1 MHDQGLYG
9 WGMARTLG
17 RTILKWTVLVTPWLL
32 AAVLAVGW
40 WLTVWTPGYLERL
53 VPRLA
58 ADMGLELTEFHV
70 RDAGLFS
77 ADIGPVRLG
86 EGVNG
91 LRLANVHV
99 TYTPASLRAGRVE
112 AVRLDG
118 LHLSCSYDGDRF
130 RLPILDM
137 LPASESGEGTGQDA
151 PVPALPLERLTLR
164 GAVLDCDIMGRSI
177 SVPVN
182 ADISPNKA
190 VTFTAELTPR
200 DQTVHV
206 EGSLTPT
213 LDDLSLTITADALQV
228 GAFSDF
234 LPVPLEGAAS
244 LAATAQVDL
253 ADPADAVSD
262 FSLSLSGCDLR
273 ALGVDLAEGSV
284 IGLKGRLE
292 KREVRFSMDRVALAD
307 PYPAAL
313 TVPAGRIGEN
323 ELSAQFSIAGAGAK
337 MGGRFDAARRL
348 DASGLWDVSFTAAT
362 PEKLTVRA
370 AGRTIRLNGFIFSLQ
385 GTATPESADVVLN
398 CGTRGAELSGSGFSS
413 DPMRLTLP
421 LKWPAPK
428 TNEPG
433 SISLSGLK
441 LDKRTLGNVQAKVRQ
456 EGTDLTYG
464 GTLYTELLPGLRV
477 PFSGQSSMI
486 RNESD
491 VTFKVADYALPEG
504 FDPATL
510 APGLKGVALIGTLR
524 ADGGISVNARGV
536 DSRLEAF
543 LTHGRLTMNEGNSV
557 VDGIDLVYSTPDLFT
572 LRSAPAQ
579 SLSFDSLT
587 AGDIALTKGRV
598 VYQLESMGSI
608 LVEQAGFRW
617 CGGHVSSK
625 AFRIEPESNEYA
637 VTLFCSELKLSEILG
652 QLGLAKA
659 QGEAALSGELPVT
672 WKSGKISFNGGFLH
686 STPGEGGTIRV
697 EAMQDLVDAIPEGT
711 PERGQ
716 LELAREAVRDFEY
729 KWVRIKA
736 DTVGEDLLVRLSLDG
751 KPASTLP
758 FVYKREFGGFI
769 HVTGDVKGS
778 NFQGLRL
785 DVNFSVPL
793 DRILL
798 YKDITRMIE

>member
-1 MHDQGLYG
+1 
-9 WGMARTLG
+9 
-17 RTILKWTVLVTPWLL
+17 
-32 AAVLAVGW
+32 
-40 WLTVWTPGYLERL
+40 
-53 VPRLA
+53 
-58 ADMGLELTEFHV
+58 
-70 RDAGLFS
+70 
-77 ADIGPVRLG
+77 
-86 EGVNG
+86 
-91 LRLANVHV
+91 
-99 TYTPASLRAGRVE
+99 
-112 AVRLDG
+112 
-118 LHLSCSYDGDRF
+118 
-130 RLPILDM
+130 
-137 LPASESGEGTGQDA
+137 
-151 PVPALPLERLTLR
+151 
-164 GAVLDCDIMGRSI
+164 
-177 SVPVN
+177 
-182 ADISPNKA
+182 
-190 VTFTAELTPR
+190 
-200 DQTVHV
+200 
-206 EGSLTPT
+206 
-213 LDDLSLTITADALQV
+213 
-228 GAFSDF
+228 
-234 LPVPLEGAAS
+234 
-244 LAATAQVDL
+244 
-253 ADPADAVSD
+253 
-262 FSLSLSGCDLR
+262 
-273 ALGVDLAEGSV
+273 
-284 IGLKGRLE
+284 
-292 KREVRFSMDRVALAD
+292 
-307 PYPAAL
+307 
-313 TVPAGRIGEN
+313 
-323 ELSAQFSIAGAGAK
+323 
-337 MGGRFDAARRL
+337 
-348 DASGLWDVSFTAAT
+348 
-362 PEKLTVRA
+362 
-370 AGRTIRLNGFIFSLQ
+370 LNGFIFSLQ

-456 EGTDLTYG
+456 EGTDLIYG

-510 APGLKGVALIGTLR
+510 APALKGVALIGTLR

-543 LTHGRLTMNEGNSV
+543 LTHGRLTMNEGNTV

-711 PERGQ
+711 
-716 LELAREAVRDFEY
+716 
-729 KWVRIKA
+729 
-736 DTVGEDLLVRLSLDG
+736 
-751 KPASTLP
+751 
-758 FVYKREFGGFI
+758 
-769 HVTGDVKGS
+769 
-778 NFQGLRL
+778 
-785 DVNFSVPL
+785 
-793 DRILL
+793 
-798 YKDITRMIE
+798 

>member
-1 MHDQGLYG
+1 
-9 WGMARTLG
+9 MAKSLG
-17 RTILKWTVLVTPWLL
+17 KSILKWTVLVAPWLFAGLL
-32 AAVLAVGW
+32 AAGW
-40 WLTVWTPGYLERL
+40 WLTVWTPGYVERL
-53 VPRLA
+53 VPKLA

-70 RDAGLFS
+70 RNAGLFS

-86 EGVNG
+86 EGAGG

-99 TYTPASLRAGRVE
+99 TYTPASLREGRVH

-118 LHLSCSYDGDRF
+118 LHLACSWDGERF

-137 LPASESGEGTGQDA
+137 LPASDKGDGTA
-151 PVPALPLERLTLR
+151 KNASVPALPLDTLTLR
-164 GAVLDCDIMGRSI
+164 NAVLDCEVMDRAV

-182 ADISPNKA
+182 AE
-190 VTFTAELTPR
+190 VTPGETMAFVAELAPR
-200 DQTVHV
+200 DQSVHM
-206 EGSLTPT
+206 EGVLGPA
-213 LDDLSLTITADALQV
+213 LDDLSLTVTADALRV

-234 LPVPLEGAAS
+234 LPVPLDGTAAV
-244 LAATAQVDL
+244 AAAAEVDP
-253 ADPADAVSD
+253 ADPAGATAD
-262 FSLSLSGCDLR
+262 FSLTLSGCDLR
-273 ALGVDLAEGSV
+273 ALGVDLAEGAV
-284 IGLKGRLE
+284 VEVKGGLRD
-292 KREVRFSMDRVALAD
+292 REVRFSMNRVALAE

-313 TVPAGRIGEN
+313 TVPAGSLGEN
-323 ELSAQFSIAGAGAK
+323 ALSAQFSLAGAGVE
-337 MGGRFDAARRL
+337 MGGRFDATRKE
-348 DASGLWDVSFTAAT
+348 DGGGLWDVSLTAAN
-362 PEKLTVRA
+362 PEKLSVRT

-385 GTATPESADVVLN
+385 GTAGPESADVVLN
-398 CGTRGAELSGSGFSS
+398 CGTRGTVLGSTGFSS
-413 DPMRLTLP
+413 GPMRLTLP

-428 TNEPG
+428 ANRQG
-433 SISLSGLK
+433 SVSLSGLR
-441 LDKRTLGNVQAKVRQ
+441 LDKRRLGNVRARVRQ
-456 EGTDLTYG
+456 EGTDLAFG

-477 PFSGQSSMI
+477 PFSGRSSMV

-491 VTFKVADYALPEG
+491 VAFKVAGYALPEG

-510 APGLKGVALIGTLR
+510 APGLKGVTLGGTLR
-524 ADGGISVNARGV
+524 ADGGMTVDERGV
-536 DSRLEAF
+536 DSRLGVF
-543 LTHGRLTMNEGNSV
+543 LTRGRLTMNEGSTV
-557 VDGIDLVYSTPDLFT
+557 VDGIDLAYYTPDLFT
-572 LRSAPAQ
+572 LRSGPAQ
-579 SLSFDSLT
+579 TLSFDSLT

-598 VYQLESMGSI
+598 VYQLESMDSI
-608 LVEQAGFRW
+608 LVEQAGFDW
-617 CGGHVSSK
+617 CGGHVSTK
-625 AFRIEPESNEYA
+625 AFRIEPGSDAYA

-659 QGEAALSGELPVT
+659 EGAAALSGELPVT
-672 WKSGKISFNGGFLH
+672 WKKGKIAFNGGFLH

-716 LELAREAVRDFEY
+716 IELAREAVRDFEY

-736 DTVGEDLLVRLSLDG
+736 DTVGEDLLVRLSVDG

-758 FVYKREFGGFI
+758 FVYKREFGGFVR
-769 HVTGDVKGS
+769 VTGEVKGS

>member
-1 MHDQGLYG
+1 
-9 WGMARTLG
+9 MAKSLG
-17 RTILKWTVLVTPWLL
+17 KSILKWTVLVAPW
-32 AAVLAVGW
+32 VLAVVLATGW

-53 VPRLA
+53 VPKLA
-58 ADMGLELTEFHV
+58 ADMGLKLSEFHV
-70 RDAGLFS
+70 RNAGLFS

-86 EGVNG
+86 EGADG
-91 LRLANVHV
+91 LTLANVHV
-99 TYTPASLRAGRVE
+99 TYTPASLRAGRVD

-118 LHLSCSYDGDRF
+118 LHLGCSWDGERF
-130 RLPILDM
+130 RLPVLDM
-137 LPASESGEGTGQDA
+137 LPASQDGA
-151 PVPALPLERLTLR
+151 ETETAVPALPLDTLTLR
-164 GAVLDCDIMGRSI
+164 DAILDCEIMGRPV
-177 SVPVN
+177 SVPVD
-182 ADISPNKA
+182 AEITPGRTVAFKA
-190 VTFTAELTPR
+190 VLTPR
-200 DQTVHV
+200 DQAVRVT
-206 EGSLTPT
+206 GSLGPS
-213 LDDLSLTITADALQV
+213 LDDLSLAVTADALRV
-228 GAFSDF
+228 GAFGDF
-234 LPVPLEGAAS
+234 LPVPLDGTAAV
-244 LAATAQVDL
+244 AATAEIDL
-253 ADPADAVSD
+253 AHPEKAAAD
-262 FSLSLSGCDLR
+262 FSLALAKGDLR
-273 ALGVDLAEGSV
+273 SLGVELAQGAVVE
-284 IGLKGRLE
+284 IKGRLAE
-292 KREVRFSMDRVALAD
+292 REVRFSMNRVALAE

-313 TVPAGRIGEN
+313 AIPAGSLGEDA
-323 ELSAQFSIAGAGAK
+323 LSAQFSLAGAGVE
-337 MGGRFDAARRL
+337 MGGRFDAARRPGG
-348 DASGLWDVSFTAAT
+348 SGLWDVSLTAAN
-362 PEKLTVRA
+362 PDNLTVRTS
-370 AGRTIRLNGFIFSLQ
+370 GRTIKLNGFIFSLQ
-385 GTATPESADVVLN
+385 GTAGAESADVVLN
-398 CGTRGAELSGSGFSS
+398 CGTRGTGLENSGFSS
-413 DPMRLTLP
+413 GPMRLTLP

-428 TNEPG
+428 TNKQG
-433 SISLSGLK
+433 TISLSNLR
-441 LDKRTLGNVQAKVRQ
+441 LDTRKLGNVKARVRQ
-456 EGTDLTYG
+456 EGTDLAFG

-477 PFSGQSSMI
+477 PFSGRSSMV

-510 APGLKGVALIGTLR
+510 APGLKGVALVGTLR
-524 ADGGISVNARGV
+524 ADGGINVGERGV
-536 DSRLEAF
+536 DSRLGVF
-543 LTHGRLTMNEGNSV
+543 LTHGKLTMNEGSTV
-557 VDGIDLVYSTPDLFT
+557 VDNINLTYYTPDLFT

-579 SLSFDSLT
+579 TLSFDSLT
-587 AGDIALTKGRV
+587 AGDIALTNGRV

-608 LVEQAGFRW
+608 LVEQAGFNW
-617 CGGHVSSK
+617 CGGHVSSR
-625 AFRIEPESNEYA
+625 AFRIVPESNEYA

-672 WKSGKISFNGGFLH
+672 WKNGKISFNGGFLH

-736 DTVGEDLLVRLSLDG
+736 DTVGEDLLVRLSVDG

-769 HVTGDVKGS
+769 RVTGDVKGS